1 MPIEPGIQL
10 RKEEIFKRI
19 TEEQI
24 FEKYLQLPV
33 DEAETYNNPL
43 RADRKA
49 GCKYYRAKNGR
60 IYFKDFSK
68 GYHWDCFNVVQ
79 YIYNCDYIDACR
91 IIVRDFKLNT
101 TPVLH
106 EWSPQEVQKR
116 RMRIQISV
124 RSWEQRDAE
133 YWQQYGLNLDILT
146 QYKVYPCKAFWI
158 NDEYYR
164 CRTND
169 PCYAYYF
176 GNELFKLYF
185 PFREENRFFQ
195 NIHVEDDLLQGYN
208 QLTRDTDLLVI
219 TKSYKDVMCYKL
231 LNIEAVAPI
240 SETQII
246 SQTHYD
252 EFSNYYTYSITNG
265 DNDYRGRAF
274 MLEHNKVYG
283 LPYYVFPKTWGKDL
297 SDNIKL
303 FGLNKV
309 KEIITNLRE
318 HEGF

>member
-1 MPIEPGIQL
+1 MPVEPGIEL
-10 RKEEIFKRI
+10 KKEEIFKRI

-33 DEAETYNNPL
+33 DEGETYHNPL
-43 RADRKA
+43 RADIKA
-49 GCKYYRAKNGR
+49 GCRYYRAKNGR

-68 GYHWDCFNVVQ
+68 GHHWDCFNVVQ
-79 YIYNCDYIDACR
+79 YIYNCTFIEACR
-91 IIVRDFKLNT
+91 IVVRDFRLNN
-101 TPVLH
+101 TPALQ
-106 EWSPQEVQKR
+106 EWSPQEVIKR

-124 RSWEQRDAE
+124 RSWETYDID
-133 YWQQYGLNLDILT
+133 YWSKYSITLEDLSNFS
-146 QYKVYPCKAFWI
+146 VFPCKAFWI

-164 CRTND
+164 CKTKD

-176 GNELFKLYF
+176 GNDLFKLYF

-195 NIHVEDDLLQGYN
+195 NIHLEDNLLQGYN
-208 QLTRDTDLLVI
+208 QLTRNTDVLVI
-219 TKSYKDVMCYKL
+219 TKSLKDVICYRKL
-231 LNIEAVAPI
+231 GIESVAPI

-246 SQTHYD
+246 SQQHYD
-252 EFSNYYTYSITNG
+252 EFSNIYTYCCTNG
-265 DNDYRGRAF
+265 DNDYRGRLF
-274 MLEHNKVYG
+274 MLDHLRNYN
-283 LPYYVFPKTWGKDL
+283 LPYYVFPLTWGKDL

-303 FGLNKV
+303 FGFDKV